1 MMGLMSRPLCRAS
14 LLRRRK
20 HAREGST
27 AVEFA
32 MLAMPFFLLLFG
44 ILEIGLLLLL
54 DAVVETA
61 VSDAGR
67 LVRTGQAQQQTLT
80 SDDIKQKLCQ
90 NMSIFAADCS
100 SRAFVD
106 IQVVD
111 NFTDPVA
118 PDPLASGVFDPS
130 KLTYEPGGPGERV
143 LVRIWYE
150 QPIITPMI
158 AQAVSRTAD
167 NKVYL
172 TTSLAFRNEPY
183 Q

>member
-1 MMGLMSRPLCRAS
+1 
-14 LLRRRK
+14 
-20 HAREGST
+20 
-27 AVEFA
+27 
-32 MLAMPFFLLLFG
+32 MLALPFFLLVFG

-54 DAVVETA
+54 DAVVETS

-67 LVRTGQAQQQTLT
+67 LVRTGQAQQQALT
-80 SDDIKQKLCQ
+80 AEDVKQKLCQ
-90 NMSIFAADCS
+90 NMSIFSADCP
-100 SRAFVD
+100 SRAFID

-111 NFTDPVA
+111 NFSDPVA

-150 QPIITPMI
+150 QPILTPLI
-158 AQAVSRTAD
+158 AQAVSQTTD
-167 NKVYL
+167 KKVYL
-172 TTSLAFRNEPY
+172 TTALAFRNEPY

>member
-1 MMGLMSRPLCRAS
+1 MS

-20 HAREGST
+20 GTREGST

-32 MLAMPFFLLLFG
+32 MIALPFFLLLFG

-61 VSDAGR
+61 VSDVGR

-80 SDDIKQKLCQ
+80 ADDIKRKLCE
-90 NMSIFAADCS
+90 NMSVFSADCPTRS
-100 SRAFVD
+100 FIDV
-106 IQVVD
+106 QVVD
-111 NFTDPVA
+111 NFSTPVA
-118 PDPLASGVFDPS
+118 PDPLASGVFDQS
-130 KLTYEPGGPGERV
+130 KLVYRPGGPGDRI

-150 QPIITPMI
+150 QPIATPFI
-158 AQAVSRTAD
+158 AQALSRTTD
-167 NKVYL
+167 HKVYL